1 MGQMLA
7 RLFATVCSFASAF
20 ELFGNALCNIAKV
33 ADEHSGTWVDEARLN
48 REVLIEE
55 ASIKRE
61 QRRKALLSQGKTE
74 AKAALK
80 AAS

>member
-33 ADEHSGTWVDEARLN
+33 ADEHSGSWVDEARLN